1 MHDSG
6 VVETREVPPEPTGH
20 IGGDGTL
27 VRELSR
33 CILRGE
39 PSFTPLEAG
48 MDSVLA
54 CLAARESAKTRRFV
68 EVAPY

>member
-6 VVETREVPPEPTGH
+6 VVETRKVPPEPAGH
-20 IGGDGTL
+20 SGGDGTL
-27 VRELSR
+27 VREFSR
-33 CILRGE
+33 CIFRGD
-39 PSFTPLEAG
+39 PSPTLLEAG

-54 CLAARESAKTRRFV
+54 CLAARESAQTRRFV